1 VNVALYRLLMEII
14 GKLRQFNL
22 LKKLYK
28 EFIFMVGFKEYTLA
42 DSRKNNRFHFML
54 MQSY

>member
-1 VNVALYRLLMEII
+1 MNVALYRLLMEII